1 MKIFGMDLWRI
12 ILCAVLIVIVVK
24 RANIVAFFAKIKYNK
39 RDYEGAL
46 KIFKIADRVGNLNVV
61 NKELYGYVL
70 LRCGYVPEAMVQLR
84 GLLPLTAR
92 GSAQRNQLKNL
103 IALALWKSGSLDE
116 ATEELEEVFESGYKN
131 TQIYQNLGI
140 LYNLGE
146 NKEKAKRFNEEAYD
160 YNKDDNIIADNLADC
175 YAICGEYD
183 KAAEVYEELIN
194 RDPEPRFPEAYYGY
208 GQVLIKLGNSERGI
222 GLIEKSL
229 TKPFSFLSIKTKEEV
244 EKLLEEERNKH
255 KEK

>member
-1 MKIFGMDLWRI
+1 MKILGMDLWRI
-12 ILCAVLIVIVVK
+12 ILCAVLIVLVVK

-46 KIFKIADRVGNLNVV
+46 KIFKIADRVGNLNVA

-70 LRCGYVPEAMVQLR
+70 LRCGHVPEAMVQLR

-175 YAICGEYD
+175 YAIFG
-183 KAAEVYEELIN
+183 
-194 RDPEPRFPEAYYGY
+194 
-208 GQVLIKLGNSERGI
+208 
-222 GLIEKSL
+222 
-229 TKPFSFLSIKTKEEV
+229 
-244 EKLLEEERNKH
+244 
-255 KEK
+255 